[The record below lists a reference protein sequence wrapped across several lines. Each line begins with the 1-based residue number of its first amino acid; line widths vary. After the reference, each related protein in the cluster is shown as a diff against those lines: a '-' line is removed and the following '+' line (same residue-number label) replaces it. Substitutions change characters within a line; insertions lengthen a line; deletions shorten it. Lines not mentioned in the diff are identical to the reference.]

1 MRLIDADDLLV
12 QYDREHEGPPGRA
25 RELIENAPTV
35 GKYGEWQILSEH
47 KISNVLIRCNVC
59 KSSFFV
65 FDNELKKYRYCPN
78 CAMPM
83 RCECN
88 KKEEW

>member
-1 MRLIDADDLLV
+1 MRLIDADNLLE

-35 GKYGEWQILSEH
+35 GKYSEWQILSEH
-47 KISNVLIRCNVC
+47 KISTVLIRCNVC
-59 KSSFFV
+59 KSIFCI
-65 FDNELKKYRYCPN
+65 FDDELNKFRYCPN

-83 RCECN
+83 RYE
-88 KKEEW
+88 KEE